1 MLTLYGSSSACL
13 AYDGKPVAFHVLDKL
28 DSSARPCDRNRS
40 VLPLQGNIWCTTLRK
55 SEGSTLA
62 AKFGGNWTLQD
73 EELVDGGVFFV
84 SGCKEFLY
92 REIPD
97 NECPHVLV
105 PVSLLRWTHS
115 DIEQHLYFRHA
126 MLIMRRR
133 FIDVRRCTRVAG
145 ALRALE
151 GNCWWPPREN
161 ALQFPPRLTRDRH
174 CGIQRCTRM

>member
-1 MLTLYGSSSACL
+1 MCLLCTAQAQPVWPTTANPWHSMCSTSLTPRRGPATGTGACCRCR
-13 AYDGKPVAFHVLDKL
+13 GTF
-28 DSSARPCDRNRS
+28 R
-40 VLPLQGNIWCTTLRK
+40 TTLRK